1 MKIIEIDLY
10 DYYHLPKEK
19 GYQGI
24 LTCYLISKNNEISTS
39 RKVPAML
46 ILPGGGYHFV
56 SFREDEPVAIHLLNE
71 GICAFT
77 LKYTVDVSYPVQV
90 KEGLLALKFINEH
103 TNEFNLRKE
112 RIGVMG
118 FSAGAHLTCL
128 ISNLNGLNYLENK
141 ENINRPYL
149 NVLGYPVVNFTNLKT
164 PNSFYYLTNNNE
176 ELAKTLDLKK
186 IINNLSPK
194 AFIFS
199 TCDDGLVDISNTIN
213 LISLYKKYNVPF
225 EVHIFNEGEHGMSLS
240 NINVYHETRLNEI
253 KKINSIWL
261 KLLNDYFLK
270 NDFVIKD

>member
-39 RKVPAML
+39 RKFPAML

-77 LKYTVDVSYPVQV
+77 LKYTIDVSYPVQV

-176 ELAKTLDLKK
+176 ELAKTLDLK
-186 IINNLSPK
+186 N
-194 AFIFS
+194 
-199 TCDDGLVDISNTIN
+199 
-213 LISLYKKYNVPF
+213 
-225 EVHIFNEGEHGMSLS
+225 FNEGEHGMSLS

-253 KKINSIWL
+253 KKLNSIWL
-261 KLLNDYFLK
+261 KLLHDYFLK